1 MLSSNPSSS
10 QSNNEGSS
18 EEIMLRVREGLSNLN
33 QAITKSK
40 RVRKMVHTNYVQHK
54 KIQLEYSIQLNVSQ
68 ALLKRHNQLCEEYK
82 K

>member
-40 RVRKMVHTNYVQHK
+40 RVREMVHTNYVQH
-54 KIQLEYSIQLNVSQ
+54 
-68 ALLKRHNQLCEEYK
+68 
-82 K
+82 